1 MLRNI
6 LTYTVLFVITA
17 TLLWASPAERKRHA
31 SASAVPTEVSLKA
44 GETTKV
50 KFTIKLDKHWHTFP
64 QREQL
69 GPDGIGP
76 NYTIFSVAPE
86 NIAQLDGK
94 IKDPKGKK
102 EYDEGFEFETETYE
116 GSVTFEVPLKIK
128 ASVKKGSYE
137 VKIIANMQLC
147 DTMSCIP
154 TDDFAATVKVNVTD
168 NADAA
173 AIAADTQKVEQAVT
187 AAPTQNTPPPT
198 KEEVKPQQTTTAT
211 PEAEQGAADTS
222 WATLLISAFGLG
234 MLSWL
239 MPCVYPMIPITV
251 SFFTK
256 RAEKEH
262 TKPLLDSIVYSLG
275 IMTTFVVFGVVVAIF
290 FGASAG
296 RDIASNPWLNLALAA
311 LFLVISFNLFGAY
324 EIQLPAGLINS
335 LNKKSGQKHG
345 YGASAIMGMVFS
357 MTSFTCTVPFVNTTS
372 MMAAGGEWFK
382 PIVAMI
388 LYAAVFALPFFLLAM
403 VPTLLTKLPRAGGW
417 MNNIKVVFGFV
428 EIAFAVSYFARTDSV
443 LGWGFISREAVLAIW
458 AGCCILITLYVL
470 GVFKLKLDSP
480 LQFVGS
486 PRATFALVFA
496 TITFYIIGGMQGNT
510 IGILEPFVYVESSTP
525 RMVSAGV
532 GSTPGTAEANGEV
545 WLEDYNQA
553 LAEAKKTG
561 KPLFIDFTGVSC
573 TNCRWMEKNMFPRKE
588 VQEQMNKMIK
598 VRLYTDRRHV
608 PQDKINQTMQET
620 RYGSVELPLYVILT
634 PEEKLI
640 AKTPYDADQN
650 KFISF
655 LKKSGM

>member
-1 MLRNI
+1 MNRKLFI
-6 LTYTVLFVITA
+6 YIALLCALGTVFATA
-17 TLLWASPAERKRHA
+17 AERKRHA
-31 SASAVPTEVSLKA
+31 SASVKPTELSVKA
-44 GETTKV
+44 GESAKV
-50 KFTIKLDKHWHTFP
+50 KFTVTLDKHWHTFP

-69 GPDGIGP
+69 NADGIGP
-76 NYTIFSVAPE
+76 NYTIFSVAPDG
-86 NIAQLDGK
+86 IVQLDGK
-94 IKDPKGKK
+94 VKDPKGKK
-102 EYDEGFEFETETYE
+102 EYDEGFEFETEIYE
-116 GSVTFEVPLKIK
+116 GSVTFDVPIKIK
-128 ASVKKGSYE
+128 ATAKKGSYD

-147 DTMSCIP
+147 DTSSCIP
-154 TDDFAATVKVNVTD
+154 TDDFTAIVKVTVTEED
-168 NADAA
+168 ANAVVMP
-173 AIAADTQKVEQAVT
+173 ADTQS
-187 AAPTQNTPPPT
+187 TQHAQVPPPT
-198 KEEVKPQQTTTAT
+198 NTETPKAQEQTKEIQK
-211 PEAEQGAADTS
+211 EQLPANETQDNS
-222 WATLLISAFGLG
+222 WATLLLSAFGLG

-262 TKPLLDSIVYSLG
+262 TKPFLDSLVYSLG

-311 LFLVISFNLFGAY
+311 LFLIISFNLFGAY
-324 EIQLPAGLINS
+324 EIQLPSGLINS

-345 YGASAIMGMVFS
+345 YGASALMGMVFS

-388 LYAAVFALPFFLLAM
+388 LYAAVFALPFFLLAL

-443 LGWGFISREAVLAIW
+443 LGWGIISREAVLAIW
-458 AGCCILITLYVL
+458 AGCSILITLYVL

-486 PRATFALVFA
+486 PRASFALIFA
-496 TITFYIIGGMQGNT
+496 TLSFYIIGGMQGNT
-510 IGILEPFVYVESSTP
+510 IGMLEPFVYVESSNLNIPATTT
-525 RMVSAGV
+525 GT
-532 GSTPGTAEANGEV
+532 STTTAEASGEV

-588 VQEQMNKMIK
+588 VQDEMNKMIK
-598 VRLYTDRRHV
+598 LRLYTDRRHV
-608 PQDKINQTMQET
+608 PQDKINQDMQET

-634 PEEKLI
+634 PSEKLI
-640 AKTPYDADQN
+640 AKTPYDANQN
-650 KFISF
+650 NFISF

>member
-6 LTYTVLFVITA
+6 LTYTVLSVLISTF
-17 TLLWASPAERKRHA
+17 LWATPAERKRHA
-31 SASAVPTEVSLKA
+31 SASAVPTEVSVKA

-86 NIAQLDGK
+86 GIAQLDGK

-154 TDDFAATVKVNVTD
+154 TDDFPATVKVNVTD

-173 AIAADTQKVEQAVT
+173 AIAADTQTVQPTTTTVAPAQQA
-187 AAPTQNTPPPT
+187 PT
-198 KEEVKPQQTTTAT
+198 KEEVKPQQTTTTT
-211 PEAEQGAADTS
+211 PEAEQSGNDTS

-275 IMTTFVVFGVVVAIF
+275 IMTTFVIFGVVVAIF

-296 RDIASNPWLNLALAA
+296 RDIASNPWLNLGLAA
-311 LFLVISFNLFGAY
+311 LFLVISFNPFGAY

-403 VPTLLTKLPRAGGW
+403 VPSLLSKMPKAGGW

-470 GVFKLKLDSP
+470 GVFKLKLDSQ

-510 IGILEPFVYVESSTP
+510 IGILEPFVYVESSTQ
-525 RMVSAGV
+525 RTMVAGI
-532 GSTPGTAEANGEV
+532 GGANGGTEAQGEE
-545 WLEDYNQA
+545 WLEDYNMA
-553 LAEAKKTG
+553 LAESKKTG

-588 VQEQMNKMIK
+588 VQAEMNKMIK

-608 PQDKINQTMQET
+608 PQDKVNQQMQET

-634 PEEKLI
+634 PDEKLI
-640 AKTPYDADQN
+640 AKTPFDDSQSN
-650 KFISF
+650 FLSF